1 VAGSGSDLEL
11 KYTSSIR
18 IFFYLLSEAEL
29 LDQEAVSFPLPLGLA
44 VQESPPDVM
53 VALPALRR
61 LHLGPSV
68 VNHTLQGYAVHGW
81 LWLKHILIFQT
92 KDPESDI
99 FPFLCSSPL
108 SIPPLFTPLPH
119 SFPGPDPL
127 TRLNPDPGL

>member
-1 VAGSGSDLEL
+1 MYFCWIFLFRSYVAQICS
-11 KYTSSIR
+11 
-18 IFFYLLSEAEL
+18 F
-29 LDQEAVSFPLPLGLA
+29 DQEAVSFSLPLGLA

-53 VALPALRR
+53 VALPALPR
-61 LHLGPSV
+61 LHLGQSV

-81 LWLKHILIFQT
+81 LWLKHIFICQT

-99 FPFLCSSPL
+99 FRFLRSSPL

-119 SFPGPDPL
+119 SFPGPGPL